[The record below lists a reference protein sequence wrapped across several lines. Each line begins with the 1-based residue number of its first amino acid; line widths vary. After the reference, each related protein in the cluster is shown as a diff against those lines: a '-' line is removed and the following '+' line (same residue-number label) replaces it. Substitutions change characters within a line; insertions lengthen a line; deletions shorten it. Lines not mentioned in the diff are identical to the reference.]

1 MILGTMIPIP
11 KDKKKSLCSSSNYRA
26 IALSSISSKILDWI
40 ILIKEEYSLCSSEL
54 QFGFKKGLSTTQ
66 CTFSMLEVIDYYNVN
81 KSSVC
86 SLQLDAS
93 KTFDRVNYCKLFAE
107 LLKRNI
113 CPLLLRLLLFMYT
126 RQSLRV
132 KWGNTVSSEFTVS
145 NGVKQGGVLSP
156 ILFAIYTDGLLKRL
170 EETGVGC
177 QMGSRFAGALAYA
190 DDITLLAPCKSALSI
205 LVSVCEKYAS
215 QFDILFN
222 GSKSKLLFF
231 KGRFSNGMESGI
243 IVNGGLLNISDNAV
257 HLGHTISSSDRES
270 ISLTAKSSFW
280 KSFNSF
286 ISNFGHT
293 YSFNNNNNNN
303 NIWLKHQYLKHK
315 YQSMVQQKI
324 ANMLSETV
332 YTGIT
337 NLYII
342 TKNQQNIK
350 QYIIKC

>member
-1 MILGTMIPIP
+1 
-11 KDKKKSLCSSSNYRA
+11 
-26 IALSSISSKILDWI
+26 
-40 ILIKEEYSLCSSEL
+40 
-54 QFGFKKGLSTTQ
+54 
-66 CTFSMLEVIDYYNVN
+66 
-81 KSSVC
+81 
-86 SLQLDAS
+86 
-93 KTFDRVNYCKLFAE
+93 
-107 LLKRNI
+107 
-113 CPLLLRLLLFMYT
+113 MYT

-132 KWGNTVSSEFTVS
+132 KCGNTVSSEFTVS

-177 QMGSRFAGALAYA
+177 HISSRFTGALAYA

-205 LVSVCEKYAS
+205 LVSVCE
-215 QFDILFN
+215 FDILFN

-243 IVNGGLLNISDNAV
+243 MVNEEIVNISDNAV

-293 YSFNNNNNNN
+293 YSF
-303 NIWLKHQYLKHK
+303 IVLHY
-315 YQSMVQQKI
+315 
-324 ANMLSETV
+324 
-332 YTGIT
+332 GI
-337 NLYII
+337 
-342 TKNQQNIK
+342 
-350 QYIIKC
+350 

>member
-1 MILGTMIPIP
+1 MVLY
-11 KDKKKSLCSSSNYRA
+11 KQYL
-26 IALSSISSKILDWI
+26 LSIFSIFSKILDWI
-40 ILIKEEYSLCSSEL
+40 ILIKEEYSLCSSQL

-93 KTFDRVNYCKLFAE
+93 KAFDRVNYCKLFAE

-170 EETGVGC
+170 EETGVEC
-177 QMGSRFAGALAYA
+177 HMGSRFAGALAYA

-215 QFDILFN
+215 EFDILFN

-243 IVNGGLLNISDNAV
+243 MVNGELVNISDNAV
-257 HLGHTISSSDRES
+257 HLGIPFHLLIVKVFR
-270 ISLTAKSSFW
+270 
-280 KSFNSF
+280 
-286 ISNFGHT
+286 
-293 YSFNNNNNNN
+293 
-303 NIWLKHQYLKHK
+303 
-315 YQSMVQQKI
+315 
-324 ANMLSETV
+324 
-332 YTGIT
+332 
-337 NLYII
+337 
-342 TKNQQNIK
+342 
-350 QYIIKC
+350 